1 MAYEPHASMID
12 SARAA
17 EKPHS
22 TQRDQA
28 ISDGQCKR
36 RHHGQAQLQARTAFF
51 SFVLLAGSVGAK
63 GSIQSLRL
71 LVSSLDVLMA
81 MASLSEH
88 LPCWLAFG
96 TATRALAGLAA
107 LP

>member
-1 MAYEPHASMID
+1 MID

-51 SFVLLAGSVGAK
+51 SFLLLAGSVGAK

-71 LVSSLDVLMA
+71 LVSSLDVL